1 MGETVS
7 EPPGAGTSA
16 VAAGILTAAAV
27 VVVAVSWIVSDAL
40 SRRWGRLP
48 PGPVGLPVIGNF
60 LELMGSKG
68 LPHRAMARLSRK
80 YGPILFLKLGQA
92 PLVLVSDQ
100 RLAKACLT
108 GSNDKIFAGRPQ
120 MESIR
125 RLAFGECP
133 GIAMT
138 PYGDAWRHVR
148 KLCSL
153 QLFTTRRV
161 SEFEPLRRS
170 EVMALVRRIKE
181 QAGKKQEAVNLT
193 QALNS
198 LAEAVTSGLL
208 LGKPLAEIG
217 GGEAGVNMLTLVQ
230 RMTDL
235 FQAPIIGEFI
245 PALGF
250 LDRGT
255 RAALDQV
262 HVGFEKLFSQLIPER
277 QRRCPDSPQVIL
289 DVLLD
294 NLDEDWAKSILMEL
308 IAAASDTT
316 AATLDWAMAELV
328 ASPQAMKRLQEELD
342 EVVAGEAA
350 TDRLIEEAELGKL
363 VYLKA
368 VLKETMRLHPPVPLL
383 VPHMS
388 METCCYVDGYKI
400 PRGADC
406 WSMLGPS
413 DETLLVGRI
422 GRSTSSP
429 SDFSHGGRSH
439 RLSPASTL
447 SSCHLA
453 AAGAFAQACP
463 WPFPSLSP
471 PLPTLCTPSTGMC
484 LPTALLTCPSA
495 FPPLLAAPPLSL
507 LSPSFVTP
515 QISPFYIY
523 IRL

>member
-7 EPPGAGTSA
+7 EPPGAGTSG

-27 VVVAVSWIVSDAL
+27 VVLAVSWIVSDAL

-308 IAAASDTT
+308 IAAASDTS

-388 METCCYVDGYKI
+388 METCYVDGYKI
-400 PRGADC
+400 PKGCRLLVNAWAIGRDPASWPDRPEHFIPERFLTPEGALIDFRGQHFELLPFGSGRRICPGLPLALPLIESTIANLVHTFD
-406 WSMLGPS
+406 WYVPS
-413 DETLLVGRI
+413 D
-422 GRSTSSP
+422 RSIDLSERFSTVASRASP
-429 SDFSHGGRSH
+429 
-439 RLSPASTL
+439 L
-447 SSCHLA
+447 
-453 AAGAFAQACP
+453 FAIPQ
-463 WPFPSLSP
+463 LRH
-471 PLPTLCTPSTGMC
+471 PTN
-484 LPTALLTCPSA
+484 
-495 FPPLLAAPPLSL
+495 
-507 LSPSFVTP
+507 
-515 QISPFYIY
+515 
-523 IRL
+523 